1 MEKEILLVNKKT
13 KAFETLLQ
21 LNFHIP
27 RPEQKTLKHLWYT
40 ETVDWL
46 AFLGKFLF
54 HNAIISFLKYLQN
67 NTFKYIIFLR
77 VPLFFSP
84 LSHFLK
90 GCLTSLFL
98 PISFSGLFSTFSSPF
113 SGLSFVFWNLL
124 NALVWQLHSVAI
136 WDKTYETELRFQN
149 PTILT
154 FLFLVKKQNT
164 LLLI

>member
-1 MEKEILLVNKKT
+1 MEKEIILDNKKT
-13 KAFETLLQ
+13 KAFESLLQ

-27 RPEQKTLKHLWYT
+27 RPEQNTSEYLWYT
-40 ETVDWL
+40 QTVDCL
-46 AFLGKFLF
+46 TFLGKFLF

-67 NTFKYIIFLR
+67 NTFKHM
-77 VPLFFSP
+77 VFFESATFFFP

-124 NALVWQLHSVAI
+124 NALVWQLHSVAM

-154 FLFLVKKQNT
+154 FMFLVKKQNT